1 MVFRIIAAVVILI
14 SCLGAWKCSAA
25 SLAKTDLDVE
35 EIIESAP
42 SGAGR
47 REDPNRKLLEELDV
61 VRPHYIKQR

>member
-25 SLAKTDLDVE
+25 SSSNPELDVE
-35 EIIESAP
+35 KIIESAP

-47 REDPNRKLLEELDV
+47 REDPNRAILEELDI
-61 VRPHYIKQR
+61 VRPRYIKQQ